1 MLRAVPLAISLLF
14 LLALS
19 GHADDPAVPSSSD
32 AENVII
38 IPQTIN
44 DPLEPINRSIWSF
57 NTVVVNRLI
66 HPVGQG
72 YRYVVRKPVREKI
85 NNFSR
90 NIAYPGRVL
99 NHALQGRWSG
109 ARTETRRFVTNTTV
123 GIAGIFDPATSFG
136 FEKSEADFGQT
147 LGRWGIGPGM
157 YVVIPILGPS
167 NARDSVGLATD
178 TAMHPLVWVPTPYN
192 YSLYGL
198 SFNVMV
204 DKTGEFKRLSEAG
217 SDSYDFARQASALV
231 RDNDISEFQITE
243 MPTEPALSS
252 LNAVFFTH
260 RDPLFPEKA
269 KTRSAHVSTTG
280 RKLNYSVWMQDEAA
294 PVVYLLPGLGGH
306 RMERP
311 SLALAELIYSQ
322 GNSVVSVSSVY
333 NSEFME
339 AASIVALPGHAA
351 YDNRDL
357 HIALDAIDH
366 DLTGKYADRIRSR
379 ALLGFS
385 MGGFQALN
393 LAAHHRHDAGT
404 PGAGLVNFDR
414 YIAINPPVDLMYG
427 LDQLDNFYQAALNW
441 PAEQRTARIDQAFR
455 KVGHLVSLA
464 GVNSSGGAN
473 TADPPPPA
481 LPFDRTESG
490 FLIGYAYRTILRD
503 IIYSS
508 QRRHN
513 LGVLQEPVR
522 KFRRADV
529 YAEIDAYSF
538 ADYLEH
544 FVAQYYATGEAGTKA
559 NAAREIAHAAN
570 LKNSTSA
577 LRSVGSQT
585 RVIFSSD
592 DFLLRDDDT
601 AWLRSLAPAGNVT
614 VFDTGGHMGHLA
626 SDAGKEAVRR
636 SLGGL

>member
-1 MLRAVPLAISLLF
+1 MLRTVPIATSLF
-14 LLALS
+14 LLLAS
-19 GHADDPAVPSSSD
+19 FCPADDSASQPASGGDDTIV
-32 AENVII
+32 
-38 IPQTIN
+38 IPQAIN
-44 DPLEPINRSIWSF
+44 DPLEPINRGIWSF

-66 HPVGQG
+66 HPVGKG
-72 YRYVVRKPVREKI
+72 YRYVVREPVREKI

-90 NIAYPGRVL
+90 NITYPGRVL

-109 ARTETRRFVTNTTV
+109 ARTETRRFVANTTI

-136 FEKSEADFGQT
+136 FEKSDADFGQT
-147 LGRWGIGPGM
+147 FGRWGIGPGI

-167 NARDSVGLATD
+167 SARDSIGLASD

-192 YSLYGL
+192 YGLYGL

-231 RDNDISEFQITE
+231 RDNDINKFQITE
-243 MPTEPALSS
+243 LPAEPALSS

-260 RDPLFPEKA
+260 RDPLFPERA
-269 KTRSAHVSTTG
+269 KTGSARISTTG
-280 RKLNYSVWMQDEAA
+280 RSLKYSVWMQDEPA
-294 PVVYLLPGLGGH
+294 PMVYLLPGLGGH
-306 RMERP
+306 RVERP

-339 AASIVALPGHAA
+339 VASTVAVPGHAA

-366 DLTGKYADRIRSR
+366 DLTRKYADRIRSR

-393 LAAHHRHDAGT
+393 LAAHHQHEIGT
-404 PGAGLVNFDR
+404 PGAELVNFDR

-427 LDQLDNFYQAALNW
+427 LDQLDRFYQAALKW
-441 PAEQRTARIDQAFR
+441 PADQRTARIDLAFR
-455 KVGHLVSLA
+455 KVAHLVLLA
-464 GVNSSGGAN
+464 QSKASG
-473 TADPPPPA
+473 TADVPPPA

-490 FLIGYAYRTILRD
+490 FLVGYAYRTILRD

-508 QRRHN
+508 QRRYN
-513 LGVLQEPVR
+513 LGVLQEPV
-522 KFRRADV
+522 KKIRRAAV
-529 YAEIDAYSF
+529 YAEIDDYSF

-544 FVAQYYATGEAGTKA
+544 FVAHYYATGEAGTQA
-559 NAAREIAHAAN
+559 NAAREIAYASN

-577 LRSVGSQT
+577 LRSVGSQI
-585 RVIFSSD
+585 RIIFSSD

-601 AWLRSLAPAGNVT
+601 SWLRSLAPASNVT
-614 VFDTGGHMGHLA
+614 VFDAGGHMGHLA
-626 SDAGKEAVRR
+626 NDAGKGAVRQ